1 MNIEELFPGKYLKTS
16 DLAGGVL
23 QLVIASVQI
32 ELMQQT
38 GEEKPVVRFHEEDR
52 GLILNVTNK
61 NAIVASYGPVVES
74 WIGRPIVLFASMTDF
89 GGKPVPCVR
98 VRVPSAPA
106 APLQAVAPTVP
117 VQPVAPAV
125 APEQPVAAVQPV
137 APTAPVQSV
146 APAPQP
152 VVQPVASAA
161 AAPQPADEVP
171 F

>member
-1 MNIEELFPGKYLKTS
+1 MNIDELFPGKYLKAT
-16 DLAGGVL
+16 DLAGGEL
-23 QLVIASVQI
+23 QLVIALVAK

-38 GEEKPVVRFHEEDR
+38 GEEKPVVRFHDEDR

-61 NAIVASYGPVVES
+61 NAIVASYGQVVES
-74 WIGRPIVLFASMTDF
+74 WIGRPIVLFASTTDF

-98 VRVPSAPA
+98 VRVPAAPA
-106 APLQAVAPTVP
+106 APLQAVAPA

-125 APEQPVAAVQPV
+125 APVQPVASVQPVAA
-137 APTAPVQSV
+137 
-146 APAPQP
+146 PAPQAVVQP